1 MKFGVMPL
9 NEAEGAFLAHSV
21 RADDVVLKKGRVLD
35 SGDIDRLRQ
44 AGVSSVTAARLAPDD
59 VAEDDAAARIA
70 AAAMG
75 DDIEARAPFT
85 GRVNLFSA
93 KPGLLLLDHDK
104 IDALNRINEAI
115 TIATLPPFS
124 DVHQGQMVA
133 TIKIIPFA
141 VGKAELDRVL
151 GLADD
156 AEQGLVRLAPYRAL
170 EVQLIQT
177 RLASVKSSVLDKTVG
192 VTASRVSALGGRLI
206 GESRAAHEVEALAER
221 LKSANGDIILI
232 AGASAITDR
241 RDVLPAAIEAAG
253 GEIIHLGMPVDPGN
267 LLLLASLNG
276 RSVLGLPGC
285 ARSPK
290 PNGFDWVL
298 QRLFADLEVTDQDI
312 MGMGVGGL
320 LNEIESRPQ
329 PRNRRPS
336 AGEKMPDRKTVTGL
350 VLAAGR
356 STRMGR
362 DNKLLAEIDS
372 KPMLLHAVDAMI
384 ASRADPVIVVTGHE
398 ADAVKAAIDDRSVQ
412 VVHNPDYA
420 DGLSTSLAAGLEA
433 LPENAAG
440 VLIGLGDMP
449 RIQSADIDRLIAAF
463 NPAEGR
469 AICVPTVAGKRGNP
483 VLFAT
488 EFLPEMRD
496 VEGDVG
502 ARHLIGAH
510 HDRVCEVEMDDDAA
524 LIDVDTKDALAAL
537 RR

>member
-104 IDALNRINEAI
+104 IDALNRIDEAI